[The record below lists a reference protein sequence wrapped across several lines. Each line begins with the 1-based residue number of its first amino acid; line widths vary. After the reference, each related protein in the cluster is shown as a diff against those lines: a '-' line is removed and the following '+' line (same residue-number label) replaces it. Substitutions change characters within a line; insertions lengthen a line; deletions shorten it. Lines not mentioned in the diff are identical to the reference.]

1 MSAFGFEIPQ
11 GDPAALTAASTSW
24 RRLGLALINEGDA
37 VAGGARMTLGSAG
50 WQGPASQAF
59 ADNSERLIKAF
70 TADADAS
77 GRAATALSKLSD
89 ALAHAQQIA
98 RQALSDCGNAQDAV
112 NSHQQA
118 AGDAGRAAQAAD
130 EQAASAVHP
139 TTRSTFQQQADQAR
153 QQQTAAN
160 NAATLASNRLM
171 AAQARGQ
178 QAVTAYEH
186 EAQAIAATLNA
197 AAGELEGAE
206 EVGEGWAKPVI
217 TWLGH
222 ANDFGGAGAVGLIK
236 GYDAAIGVA
245 VGKLDG
251 EISSVLG
258 DDQAMA
264 SIMGGQTPAA
274 FEGVRDPVW
283 DLTRNAGEAAGN
295 PLTGALTAGPS
306 EESFGVLGKV
316 PYLAYGLTALD
327 MYQERNEGIGKAV
340 VEPLGNLAISTG
352 IAEGTSAVV
361 APAIA
366 SGAATLAA
374 GDGALAAIAG
384 TAFVP
389 GVGEVVIV
397 GAAAVV
403 GTYLADKGIQYLWDH
418 RAAIGHAL
426 QTAGTA
432 TVNGLETAGTATVHG
447 LETAGVATAHGLAT
461 AGTTVSHGLE
471 TAGSATVNGL
481 ESAGSTVVHTTSH
494 VVHDIEPWNWG

>member
-1 MSAFGFEIPQ
+1 MSTFQVETEALVGAATGVKSSVADLDAARQAVAATAGAAAGTPAASAYETLLGDANQQLESLQSAVTELSQALNQASSNYSTSDQASASGFGGPMRARWTMSAFGFEIPQ

-89 ALAHAQQIA
+89 ALAHAQQVA

-160 NAATLASNRLM
+160 NAATLASNQLM

-251 EISSVLG
+251 EISGVLG
-258 DDQAMA
+258 DDEAMA

-274 FEGVRDPVW
+274 SKASE
-283 DLTRNAGEAAGN
+283 TRC
-295 PLTGALTAGPS
+295 
-306 EESFGVLGKV
+306 
-316 PYLAYGLTALD
+316 
-327 MYQERNEGIGKAV
+327 GI
-340 VEPLGNLAISTG
+340 
-352 IAEGTSAVV
+352 
-361 APAIA
+361 
-366 SGAATLAA
+366 
-374 GDGALAAIAG
+374 
-384 TAFVP
+384 
-389 GVGEVVIV
+389 
-397 GAAAVV
+397 
-403 GTYLADKGIQYLWDH
+403 
-418 RAAIGHAL
+418 
-426 QTAGTA
+426 
-432 TVNGLETAGTATVHG
+432 
-447 LETAGVATAHGLAT
+447 
-461 AGTTVSHGLE
+461 
-471 TAGSATVNGL
+471 
-481 ESAGSTVVHTTSH
+481 
-494 VVHDIEPWNWG
+494 

>member
-1 MSAFGFEIPQ
+1 
-11 GDPAALTAASTSW
+11 
-24 RRLGLALINEGDA
+24 
-37 VAGGARMTLGSAG
+37 
-50 WQGPASQAF
+50 
-59 ADNSERLIKAF
+59 
-70 TADADAS
+70 
-77 GRAATALSKLSD
+77 
-89 ALAHAQQIA
+89 
-98 RQALSDCGNAQDAV
+98 
-112 NSHQQA
+112 
-118 AGDAGRAAQAAD
+118 
-130 EQAASAVHP
+130 
-139 TTRSTFQQQADQAR
+139 
-153 QQQTAAN
+153 
-160 NAATLASNRLM
+160 M

-186 EAQAIAATLNA
+186 EARAIAATLNA

-236 GYDAAIGVA
+236 GYDAAHWRRGREA
-245 VGKLDG
+245 RRRDRQRAGRRRGDG
-251 EISSVLG
+251 QHHG
-258 DDQAMA
+258 RQDA
-264 SIMGGQTPAA
+264 AA
-274 FEGVRDPVW
+274 FEGVDDPVW
-283 DLTRNAGEAAGN
+283 DLTKNAGEAAGN
-295 PLTGALTAGPS
+295 PLTRALTAGPS

-327 MYQERNEGIGKAV
+327 MYEERNEGIGKAV

-432 TVNGLETAGTATVHG
+432 TVHGLETAGTATVN
-447 LETAGVATAHGLAT
+447 
-461 AGTTVSHGLE
+461 GLE
-471 TAGSATVNGL
+471 TAGSATVHGL

-494 VVHDIEPWNWG
+494 VVHDIEPWNW

>member
-1 MSAFGFEIPQ
+1 
-11 GDPAALTAASTSW
+11 
-24 RRLGLALINEGDA
+24 
-37 VAGGARMTLGSAG
+37 
-50 WQGPASQAF
+50 
-59 ADNSERLIKAF
+59 
-70 TADADAS
+70 
-77 GRAATALSKLSD
+77 
-89 ALAHAQQIA
+89 
-98 RQALSDCGNAQDAV
+98 
-112 NSHQQA
+112 
-118 AGDAGRAAQAAD
+118 
-130 EQAASAVHP
+130 
-139 TTRSTFQQQADQAR
+139 
-153 QQQTAAN
+153 
-160 NAATLASNRLM
+160 
-171 AAQARGQ
+171 
-178 QAVTAYEH
+178 
-186 EAQAIAATLNA
+186 
-197 AAGELEGAE
+197 
-206 EVGEGWAKPVI
+206 
-217 TWLGH
+217 
-222 ANDFGGAGAVGLIK
+222 
-236 GYDAAIGVA
+236 
-245 VGKLDG
+245 
-251 EISSVLG
+251 
-258 DDQAMA
+258 MA
-264 SIMGGQTPAA
+264 SIMGGHTPAA

-295 PLTGALTAGPS
+295 PLTRALTAGPS

-316 PYLAYGLTALD
+316 PYLAYGVTALD

-432 TVNGLETAGTATVHG
+432 TV
-447 LETAGVATAHGLAT
+447 
-461 AGTTVSHGLE
+461 HGLE